1 MTIEVEQLLA
11 IIGLAFC
18 AGVIFTIIYDS
29 YAR

>member
-1 MTIEVEQLLA
+1 MTFDIDQLLA

-18 AGVIFTIIYDS
+18 AGVIFTIFYDS